1 MKFSYNWLEKL
12 FGTKKSSEQSE
23 EFLAENPQEFE
34 AKEKAGQDL
43 DKVVV
48 GEVLEVQKH
57 PNADRLR
64 LAKVNIGT
72 EILEIVCGAPNLEAG
87 QKVMV
92 ATLGAKLP
100 NGAEI
105 KEANIRGVKSCG
117 MICAEDELGLGKEH
131 AGILVLDNQA
141 KPGTNAKE
149 YFGSKEMVKE

>member
-1 MKFSYNWLEKL
+1 MKFSYNWLKKL
-12 FGTKKSSEQSE
+12 FGMKKSSEQSE
-23 EFLAENPQEFE
+23 EFLAEKPQE
-34 AKEKAGQDL
+34 AKVEEKLSQDL

-48 GEVLEVQKH
+48 GEVLEVKKH

-64 LAKVNIGT
+64 LAKVNVGT
-72 EILEIVCGAPNLEAG
+72 EILEIVCGAPNLEVG

-117 MICAEDELGLGKEH
+117 MICAEDELGLGSDH
-131 AGILVLDNQA
+131 AGIMILDENT
-141 KPGTNAKE
+141 KIGMEFKE
-149 YFGSKEMVKE
+149 YIDLNK